1 VKAAIVVASDPELSA
16 MIFDR
21 RKVEERLAQGVET
34 QRCAHRRKEI
44 FTDRLGICRRI
55 KELMLTN

>member
-1 VKAAIVVASDPELSA
+1 MKVAIVVASDPELSA

>member
-1 VKAAIVVASDPELSA
+1 VKVAIVVASDPELSA
-16 MIFDR
+16 MIFNR
-21 RKVEERLAQGVET
+21 RKVDERLAQGLET

>member
-1 VKAAIVVASDPELSA
+1 MKAAIVGASDPELSA

>member
-1 VKAAIVVASDPELSA
+1 MKAAIVVASDPELSA

>member
-21 RKVEERLAQGVET
+21 RKVEERLAQGLET

>member
-21 RKVEERLAQGVET
+21 GKVEERLAQGVET